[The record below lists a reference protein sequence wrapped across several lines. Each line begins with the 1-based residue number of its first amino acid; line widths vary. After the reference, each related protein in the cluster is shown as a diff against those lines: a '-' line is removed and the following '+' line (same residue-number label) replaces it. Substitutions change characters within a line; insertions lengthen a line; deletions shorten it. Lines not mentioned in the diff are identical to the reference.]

1 MCLIAGFKY
10 WIGKLVRI
18 LLLLLF
24 IGYYGGITLFPHSHI
39 VNGITIVH
47 SHPFRSD
54 KGGDSSKLPHSDKEL
69 MLIQLLSGFLTT
81 VFAIWIFESILRLLL
96 QKIKV
101 YSTTDGYAESGGDCN
116 YSLRAPPV
124 EM

>member
-1 MCLIAGFKY
+1 MFLSTGIKY
-10 WIGKLVRI
+10 WIGKSVRI

-24 IGYYGGITLFPHSHI
+24 MGYYGGITLFPHSHI

-69 MLIQLLSGFLTT
+69 MLIQLLSGF
-81 VFAIWIFESILRLLL
+81 AIWIFESILRLLL